1 MQAVDT
7 DRNRGFDLNR
17 RYEPSNFKLEQGT
30 LNYSE
35 ELGKYSQIHTSRFSK
50 IPMEK
55 PMGMLLVWMC

>member
-1 MQAVDT
+1 MQEVDT
-7 DRNRGFDLNR
+7 ARNQGFDLNR
-17 RYEPSNFKLEQGT
+17 RYEPPNLKLEQGT

-35 ELGKYSQIHTSRFSK
+35 ELGKYSQIHTAIFSK